1 MTTRSDG
8 APDRVE
14 QLELQDGRRIHGF
27 VDQGY
32 GCVMDAFVANFVERH
47 DLGAGCTAYVA
58 GRIVVDLWGGL
69 ADPRTLR
76 PWEPDTAA
84 VIFSCSKGILAIC
97 AYLLV
102 QEGRLEFDA
111 PIARYWPAFGRHGKA
126 GTTVRQAMSHRAG
139 VPCLDVDLRKD
150 EVLAWDPVIRAIEEQ
165 RPLYPPAAGHVYHA
179 MTYGWLLGEVI
190 RRVTGLM
197 PGRYFRTAIGD
208 RLGLQTWI
216 GIPNEAR
223 GSVAWMEPPL
233 PDEDSDAARENARLL
248 RDNPVVARSL
258 SMGGAFA
265 FPADAGGVTFN
276 DPAIQA
282 AEIPGANGI
291 STAASLARL
300 YAACVSPVD
309 GPPLLS
315 ASSIEDALQVQAAG
329 RQLSGAPDDGTRWG
343 TGFQLSS
350 PPSQPMLGSTSF
362 GHAGAGGQLGFADGT
377 HQVGFAYL
385 TNQMGGYGDA
395 RARELTAA
403 LRAAIGA

>member
-165 RPLYPPAAGHVYHA
+165 RPLYPTAAGHVYHA

-197 PGRYFRTAIGD
+197 PGRYFRAAIGD

-233 PDEDSDAARENARLL
+233 PDEDSDAAPRFSSC
-248 RDNPVVARSL
+248 D
-258 SMGGAFA
+258 
-265 FPADAGGVTFN
+265 
-276 DPAIQA
+276 
-282 AEIPGANGI
+282 
-291 STAASLARL
+291 
-300 YAACVSPVD
+300 VD
-309 GPPLLS
+309 GY
-315 ASSIEDALQVQAAG
+315 E
-329 RQLSGAPDDGTRWG
+329 
-343 TGFQLSS
+343 
-350 PPSQPMLGSTSF
+350 GSRK
-362 GHAGAGGQLGFADGT
+362 
-377 HQVGFAYL
+377 
-385 TNQMGGYGDA
+385 GDA
-395 RARELTAA
+395 RRRLPFCRRERASRSENRATTSARCFGRLRPVNGCASRWTAVPWPT
-403 LRAAIGA
+403 